1 MPRKVLRIERIAPPA
16 DQHVG
21 EDGEPLRPRRWGQLG
36 YLVVGAARDLRR
48 NRLTTS
54 ATLLL
59 LSLSLALYGAV
70 LLASEQLQLVAS
82 FVTGTQS
89 DPRALADPRVQFLQM
104 LRFLRWSASIL
115 APAVGV
121 AALVTLIAKVRM
133 VAAAR
138 RDEARIM
145 RLVGAGVA
153 FVAGSLI
160 LQEVIIGLL
169 SALLSLG
176 LLAAG
181 LVGLG
186 RLHDLLP
193 SALQGL
199 QWVGTDQLLMVAPRL
214 LVLGVLGG
222 LIGATLALAIYR

>member
-1 MPRKVLRIERIAPPA
+1 MSRRDLRIERIAPA
-16 DQHVG
+16 ERASG
-21 EDGEPLRPRRWGQLG
+21 DGEPLRPRRWGQLG
-36 YLVVGAARDLRR
+36 YLVAGAGRDLRR
-48 NRLTTS
+48 NRLTSS

-70 LLASEQLQLVAS
+70 VLTSEQLQLVAS
-82 FVTGTQS
+82 FVTGTGS

-121 AALVTLIAKVRM
+121 AGLVTLIAKVRM

-145 RLVGAGVA
+145 RLVGAGAA
-153 FVAGSLI
+153 FVAAPLI
-160 LQEVIIGLL
+160 LQEIIIGVL

-181 LVGLG
+181 LLVLG

-193 SALQGL
+193 SALQGW
-199 QWVGTDQLLMVAPRL
+199 QWVGTEQLLMIAPRL
-214 LVLGVLGG
+214 LVLGMLGG
-222 LIGATLALAIYR
+222 LIGAILALSIYR

>member
-1 MPRKVLRIERIAPPA
+1 
-16 DQHVG
+16 
-21 EDGEPLRPRRWGQLG
+21 
-36 YLVVGAARDLRR
+36 
-48 NRLTTS
+48 
-54 ATLLL
+54 
-59 LSLSLALYGAV
+59 
-70 LLASEQLQLVAS
+70 
-82 FVTGTQS
+82 
-89 DPRALADPRVQFLQM
+89 M

-115 APAVGV
+115 APAVG
-121 AALVTLIAKVRM
+121 AASLVSLIAKVRM

-145 RLVGAGVA
+145 RLVGAGAA

-160 LQEVIIGLL
+160 LQEIIIGLL

-176 LLAAG
+176 LLVAG
-181 LVGLG
+181 LLALG

-199 QWVGTDQLLMVAPRL
+199 PWVGTDQLLMIAPRL

-222 LIGATLALAIYR
+222 LIGAILALSIYR